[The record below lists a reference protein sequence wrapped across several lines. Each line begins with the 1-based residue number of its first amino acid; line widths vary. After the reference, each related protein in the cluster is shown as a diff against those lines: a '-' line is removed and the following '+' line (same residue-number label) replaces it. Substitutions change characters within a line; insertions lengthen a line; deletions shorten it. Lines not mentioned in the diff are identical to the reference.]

1 MDQITQKSRTQS
13 KALERKIEEATEAG
27 KNSINISLTILTE
40 IIEDRAKANTRRLEL
55 EAFLAAALCSFGM
68 IILKLLPSNHDV
80 TVSQLLSILGDIKI
94 GSLFINVLV
103 TLAVFS
109 FITSMTTLPHLGPQ
123 WVADCKTK
131 TGKVFVISLILLLIL
146 GAIYLIYKLLPLK

>member
-1 MDQITQKSRTQS
+1 MDQLTQKSRTQS
-13 KALERKIEEATEAG
+13 AALERRIRQATETG
-27 KNSINISLTILTE
+27 EKNINVSLTILTE
-40 IIEDRAKANTRRLEL
+40 IIEDRAKANNRRLEL
-55 EAFLAAALCSFGM
+55 EAFLTATFCSFVM

-94 GSLFINVLV
+94 LSLFINVLV

-109 FITSMTTLPHLGPQ
+109 FITNITTLPNLGPQ